1 MSDLLARL
9 CDCTHPASDHWRGD
23 GLCLS
28 SLPALLPGPVEWAA
42 GMVCECMEF
51 TPQPVDPPTPVVS
64 DSPPVTLN
72 AVEFDAALL
81 AAQEGAT
88 WAQQIAGRR
97 ALTDARRRALD
108 DAEYGSDAR

>member
-23 GLCLS
+23 GACLFCT
-28 SLPALLPGPVEWAA
+28 ADQTWA
-42 GMVCECMEF
+42 CECMEF
-51 TPQPVDPPTPVVS
+51 TPQPVDPPAPVVS